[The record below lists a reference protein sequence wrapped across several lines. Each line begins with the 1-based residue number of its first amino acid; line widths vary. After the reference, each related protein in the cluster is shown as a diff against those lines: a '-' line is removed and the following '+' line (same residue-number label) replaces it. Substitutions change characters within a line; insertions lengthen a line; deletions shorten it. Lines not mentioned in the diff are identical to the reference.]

1 MSKRELKSIL
11 IDTLKGWMTFKDEKM
26 RKYYLDAVRRDGVE
40 LFFQIY
46 DEEDVLYGAE
56 FIDDLEN
63 EMWEIESRSA
73 CIA

>member
-26 RKYYLDAVRRDGVE
+26 RKYYLDAVRQDGVE